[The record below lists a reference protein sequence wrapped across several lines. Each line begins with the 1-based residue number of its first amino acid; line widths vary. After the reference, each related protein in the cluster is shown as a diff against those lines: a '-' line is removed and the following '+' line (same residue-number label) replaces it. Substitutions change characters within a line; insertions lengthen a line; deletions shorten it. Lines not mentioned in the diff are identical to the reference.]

1 MWKWHGM
8 WHMTWNSYWS
18 LVFWAH
24 LQSQPTSHSVGF
36 LALLHRLLCRFTCEN
51 LHLRSALMC
60 PQRMASILY
69 QVCVFFDF
77 QTPISEGLARLL
89 RQPWELALN
98 FHRLSIR
105 QNLNLHNSASPST
118 LCAATRRK
126 ASSNFLQHGSA
137 GPPNLLISKL
147 GALKKLLVPY
157 LKRPCR
163 IGRVHNFEISCY
175 HEDMKASSFKS
186 DSRNISGK
194 ILPSSVSSLIWNRT
208 VSQNLAPSQQ
218 FCLSMDW
225 QLSISAANP
234 ARQRCTEIPKTHNA
248 PIFCIPANER
258 QRSTS
263 TEISRVITFLPA
275 ICPLVSFI
283 ACIEAI
289 AS

>member
-1 MWKWHGM
+1 
-8 WHMTWNSYWS
+8 MTWNVTHDMEFILKLGLLGAPTVTTNLPFCWIPCTAAPSS
-18 LVFWAH
+18 LPLHVRKPS
-24 LQSQPTSHSVGF
+24 SQKCLDVPPKNGKHFVSS
-36 LALLHRLLCRFTCEN
+36 
-51 LHLRSALMC
+51 
-60 PQRMASILY
+60 
-69 QVCVFFDF
+69 VCVFFDF
-77 QTPISEGLARLL
+77 QT
-89 RQPWELALN
+89 WELVLN

-194 ILPSSVSSLIWNRT
+194 ILPSSVSSLI
-208 VSQNLAPSQQ
+208 
-218 FCLSMDW
+218 
-225 QLSISAANP
+225 
-234 ARQRCTEIPKTHNA
+234 
-248 PIFCIPANER
+248 
-258 QRSTS
+258 
-263 TEISRVITFLPA
+263 
-275 ICPLVSFI
+275 
-283 ACIEAI
+283 
-289 AS
+289 